1 MKNKNFQILEIGTF
15 RQPLSFK
22 FVSETV
28 KDRGNQSTYY
38 RELSLQS
45 IQQQKTHQNW
55 MKNKNSIYLSNMR
68 KFGIWV
74 PFRALFK
81 IK

>member
-15 RQPLSFK
+15 RPLSIK

-28 KDRGNQSTYY
+28 KDRGYQSTYY
-38 RELSLQS
+38 WELSTQS
-45 IQQQKTHQNW
+45 IQQQKTHKNW
-55 MKNKNSIYLSNMR
+55 MKNKNSIYLSNMS
-68 KFGIWV
+68 KIGIWA